1 MIRDDLLPQDFRMP
15 AEWEPHEAVWL
26 QWPAESMR
34 SYAGYH
40 LKLESIWL
48 AMTRAMQPHVKVC
61 IVVADDR
68 SRERLDVQLRSFGVA
83 PDNVELHVMPIDDI
97 WARDNGPIFVVD
109 DADRIA
115 VTQWNFNGWGGRA
128 PHAWDAKI
136 PSLVAGIL
144 DVPVFTAPLVSEGG
158 AIEVD
163 GKGSFLATM
172 SSILNPNRNPGM
184 DLEDVE
190 RVLSEYL
197 GVRHFIWLSG
207 APPKVCESL
216 GDTTDWHVDIAARF
230 APDGSIL
237 YCSTDD
243 DSDPRFPYLACHR
256 NELEKATDADGRP
269 LELIAMPTPQVF
281 ATGAVATWSGE
292 IASGGF
298 TDAAYTNYLVTN
310 GVVLVPVYGRKEDER
325 AKAILAE
332 HFPGREIVGIPT
344 LSLTEEGGA
353 VHCVTQQQPKGRT
366 AEAPLRR

>member
-1 MIRDDLLPQDFRMP
+1 MTRDELFPQDFRMP
-15 AEWEPHEAVWL
+15 AEWEPHDAVWL

-34 SYAGYH
+34 LYAGYH

-61 IVVADDR
+61 IVVADER
-68 SRERLDVQLRSFGVA
+68 SRDRLDVQLRAFGIGPV
-83 PDNVELHVMPIDDI
+83 NVELHVMPLDDV

-109 DADRIA
+109 DTHRVA
-115 VTQWNFNGWGGRA
+115 VTQWGFNGWGERA
-128 PHAWDAKI
+128 PHEWDAKI
-136 PSLVAGIL
+136 PSRIAEKLNA
-144 DVPVFTAPLVSEGG
+144 PVFAAPLVTEGG

-163 GKGSFLATM
+163 GAGGFLATK

-184 DLEDVE
+184 DQDEVE
-190 RVLSEYL
+190 RVLGDYL
-197 GVRHFIWLSG
+197 GVQHFIWLSG

-230 APDGSIL
+230 TPQGAIL

-243 DSDPRFPYLACHR
+243 ESDPRYPYLACHR
-256 NELEKATDADGRP
+256 EELEKETDAKGRP

-281 ATGAVATWSGE
+281 AVGAVETWSGDV
-292 IASGGF
+292 ASGGF

-353 VHCVTQQQPKGRT
+353 VHCVTQQQPMGRT
-366 AEAPLRR
+366 PEAQRRR